1 MDNLQKLNREWFETL
16 RDDLVNSYQ
25 RLEPKTK
32 FKKTTWQRG
41 PRAHNGGGEMMLLRD
56 GAIFDKVGVNV
67 STVRGVIDERYRN
80 QVLGADKDGRFF
92 ATGISV
98 VAHPKNPHVP
108 AMHFNT
114 RYLETTESW
123 WGGGMDQ
130 TPSHPNK
137 KSIEL
142 WNHTLKETCVHCHK
156 SHAEYQ
162 KQCDE
167 YFYIRH
173 RGEVRG
179 AGGIFFDHLQ
189 LSHPGL
195 IIAADHG
202 HQFAIQTLG
211 DLTTRFHRFHEGRMI
226 LRIVQSRRKPPR
238 RELGDGDPQ
247 VFGQRGDAIDV
258 ATLPRPHFDRRKP
271 VLRRHLDPLV
281 IRQLRPPHLDVHREF
296 GMRCLADLADVGLGR
311 VQRCRGS
318 TGGQRGPQESPTVE

>member
-1 MDNLQKLNREWFETL
+1 MNELQRINRQWFESL
-16 RDDLVNSYQ
+16 RDDLVKSYQ
-25 RLEPKTK
+25 RLEPQAK
-32 FKKTTWQRG
+32 FKRTQWKRG
-41 PRAHNGGGEMMLLRD
+41 PRAHNGGGVMMLLRD
-56 GAIFDKVGVNV
+56 GKIFDKVGVNV
-67 STVRGVIDERYRN
+67 STVSGEIDARYRH

-137 KSIEL
+137 TSIAL
-142 WNHTLKETCVHCHK
+142 WHHTLKETCEHSHK

-189 LSHPGL
+189 LSHPNGY
-195 IIAADHG
+195 IGD
-202 HQFAIQTLG
+202 FVFIQQVG
-211 DLTTRFHRFHEGRMI
+211 EAFHRLSLDMIKLNQHKKYTHKDKHIQNRKRGRYVEFNLMYD
-226 LRIVQSRRKPPR
+226 RGTQ
-238 RELGDGDPQ
+238 
-247 VFGQRGDAIDV
+247 FG
-258 ATLPRPHFDRRKP
+258 LN
-271 VLRRHLDPLV
+271 
-281 IRQLRPPHLDVHREF
+281 
-296 GMRCLADLADVGLGR
+296 
-311 VQRCRGS
+311 
-318 TGGQRGPQESPTVE
+318 TGGNVEAILMSLPPQAEW

>member
-1 MDNLQKLNREWFETL
+1 MNELQRINRQWFESL
-16 RDDLVNSYQ
+16 RDDLVKSYQ
-25 RLEPKTK
+25 RLEPQAK
-32 FKKTTWQRG
+32 FKRTQWKRG

-67 STVRGVIDERYRN
+67 STVRGEIDARYRH

-98 VAHPKNPHVP
+98 VAHPKNPQVP

-114 RYLETTESW
+114 RYLETTASW

-130 TPSHPNK
+130 TPSHPNP

-142 WNHTLKETCVHCHK
+142 WHRTLKETCEHSHK

-189 LSHPGL
+189 LSHPNGY
-195 IIAADHG
+195 IGD
-202 HQFAIQTLG
+202 FVFIQQVG
-211 DLTTRFHRFHEGRMI
+211 EAFHRLSLDMIKLNQHKKYTHKDKHIQNRKRGRYVEFNLMYD
-226 LRIVQSRRKPPR
+226 RGTQ
-238 RELGDGDPQ
+238 
-247 VFGQRGDAIDV
+247 FG
-258 ATLPRPHFDRRKP
+258 LN
-271 VLRRHLDPLV
+271 
-281 IRQLRPPHLDVHREF
+281 
-296 GMRCLADLADVGLGR
+296 
-311 VQRCRGS
+311 
-318 TGGQRGPQESPTVE
+318 TGGNVEAILMSLPPQAEW

>member
-16 RDDLVNSYQ
+16 RDDLVKSYQ
-25 RLEPKTK
+25 RLEPQTR
-32 FKKTTWQRG
+32 FQRTEWQRG
-41 PRAHNGGGEMMLLRD
+41 PRAHNGGGVMMLLRD

-80 QVLGADKDGRFF
+80 QVMGAGKDGRFF

-114 RYLETTESW
+114 RYLETTECW

-142 WNHTLKETCVHCHK
+142 WHRTLKETCEHSHK

-189 LSHPGL
+189 LSHPNAYIGDFVFIQQVGEAFHNLSLQMIEQNQNRKYTHKDKHIQNRKRGRYVEFNLMYDRGTQFGL
-195 IIAADHG
+195 N
-202 HQFAIQTLG
+202 
-211 DLTTRFHRFHEGRMI
+211 
-226 LRIVQSRRKPPR
+226 
-238 RELGDGDPQ
+238 
-247 VFGQRGDAIDV
+247 
-258 ATLPRPHFDRRKP
+258 
-271 VLRRHLDPLV
+271 
-281 IRQLRPPHLDVHREF
+281 
-296 GMRCLADLADVGLGR
+296 
-311 VQRCRGS
+311 
-318 TGGQRGPQESPTVE
+318 TGGNVEAILMSLPPQAEW

>member
-16 RDDLVNSYQ
+16 RDDLVKSYQ

-67 STVRGVIDERYRN
+67 STVRGVIDEKYRN
-80 QVLGADKDGRFF
+80 QVMGADKDGAFF

-130 TPSHPNK
+130 TPSHPDP
-137 KSIEL
+137 KSIAL
-142 WNHTLKETCVHCHK
+142 WHNTLKETCEHSHK
-156 SHAEYQ
+156 NHAEYQ

-189 LSHPGL
+189 LSHPNAYIG
-195 IIAADHG
+195 D
-202 HQFAIQTLG
+202 FVFIQQVG
-211 DLTTRFHRFHEGRMI
+211 EAFHRLSLDMIKLNQHKKYTLKDKHIQNIKRGRYVEFNLMYD
-226 LRIVQSRRKPPR
+226 RGTQ
-238 RELGDGDPQ
+238 
-247 VFGQRGDAIDV
+247 FG
-258 ATLPRPHFDRRKP
+258 LN
-271 VLRRHLDPLV
+271 
-281 IRQLRPPHLDVHREF
+281 
-296 GMRCLADLADVGLGR
+296 
-311 VQRCRGS
+311 
-318 TGGQRGPQESPTVE
+318 TGGNVEAILMSLPPQAEW

>member
-114 RYLETTESW
+114 RYLETTASW

-130 TPSHPNK
+130 TPSHPDP
-137 KSIEL
+137 KSIAL
-142 WNHTLKETCVHCHK
+142 WHHTLKETCEHSHK

-189 LSHPGL
+189 LSHPNGYIGDFVFIQQVGEAFHNLSLQMIEQNQNRKYTHKDKHIQNRKRGRYVEFNLMYDRGTQFGL
-195 IIAADHG
+195 N
-202 HQFAIQTLG
+202 
-211 DLTTRFHRFHEGRMI
+211 
-226 LRIVQSRRKPPR
+226 
-238 RELGDGDPQ
+238 
-247 VFGQRGDAIDV
+247 
-258 ATLPRPHFDRRKP
+258 
-271 VLRRHLDPLV
+271 
-281 IRQLRPPHLDVHREF
+281 
-296 GMRCLADLADVGLGR
+296 
-311 VQRCRGS
+311 
-318 TGGQRGPQESPTVE
+318 TGGNVEAILMSLPPQAEW

>member
-1 MDNLQKLNREWFETL
+1 MNELQRINRQWFESL
-16 RDDLVNSYQ
+16 RDDLVKSYQ
-25 RLEPKTK
+25 RLEPQAK
-32 FKKTTWQRG
+32 FKRTQWKRG
-41 PRAHNGGGEMMLLRD
+41 PRAHNGGGVMMLLRD
-56 GAIFDKVGVNV
+56 GKIFDKVGVNV
-67 STVRGVIDERYRN
+67 STVSGEIDARYRH

-137 KSIEL
+137 TSIAL
-142 WNHTLKETCVHCHK
+142 WHHTLKETCEHSHK

-189 LSHPGL
+189 LSHPNAYIG
-195 IIAADHG
+195 D
-202 HQFAIQTLG
+202 FVFIQQVG
-211 DLTTRFHRFHEGRMI
+211 EAFHRLRLDMIKLNQHKKYTHKDKHIQNRKRGRYVEFNLMYD
-226 LRIVQSRRKPPR
+226 RGTQ
-238 RELGDGDPQ
+238 
-247 VFGQRGDAIDV
+247 FG
-258 ATLPRPHFDRRKP
+258 LN
-271 VLRRHLDPLV
+271 
-281 IRQLRPPHLDVHREF
+281 
-296 GMRCLADLADVGLGR
+296 
-311 VQRCRGS
+311 
-318 TGGQRGPQESPTVE
+318 TGGNVEAILMSLPPQAEW

>member
-67 STVRGVIDERYRN
+67 STVRGVIDEKYRN
-80 QVLGADKDGRFF
+80 QVLGAGKDGRFF

-98 VAHPKNPHVP
+98 VAHPCNPHVP

-114 RYLETTESW
+114 RYLETTECW

-137 KSIEL
+137 KSIAL
-142 WNHTLKETCVHCHK
+142 WHNTLKETCEHSHK
-156 SHAEYQ
+156 NHAEYQ

-167 YFYIRH
+167 YFTIRH

-189 LSHPGL
+189 LSHPNAYIG
-195 IIAADHG
+195 D
-202 HQFAIQTLG
+202 FVFIQQVG
-211 DLTTRFHRFHEGRMI
+211 EAFHRLSLDMIKLNQHKKYTLKDKHIQNIKRGRYVEFNLMYD
-226 LRIVQSRRKPPR
+226 RGTQ
-238 RELGDGDPQ
+238 
-247 VFGQRGDAIDV
+247 FG
-258 ATLPRPHFDRRKP
+258 LN
-271 VLRRHLDPLV
+271 
-281 IRQLRPPHLDVHREF
+281 
-296 GMRCLADLADVGLGR
+296 
-311 VQRCRGS
+311 
-318 TGGQRGPQESPTVE
+318 TGGNVEAILMSLPPQAEW

>member
-16 RDDLVNSYQ
+16 RDDLVKSYQ
-25 RLEPKTK
+25 RLEPQAK
-32 FKKTTWQRG
+32 FKRTEWKRG
-41 PRAHNGGGEMMLLRD
+41 PKTHNGGGEMMLLRD

-67 STVRGVIDERYRN
+67 STVRGVIDEKYRN
-80 QVLGADKDGRFF
+80 QVLGADKDGAFF

-114 RYLETTESW
+114 RYLETTECW

-142 WNHTLKETCVHCHK
+142 WHRTLKETCEHSHK

-189 LSHPGL
+189 LSHPNGY
-195 IIAADHG
+195 IGD
-202 HQFAIQTLG
+202 FVFIQQVG
-211 DLTTRFHRFHEGRMI
+211 EAFHRLSLDMIKLNQHKKYTHKDKQIQNRKRGRYVEFNLMYD
-226 LRIVQSRRKPPR
+226 RGTQ
-238 RELGDGDPQ
+238 
-247 VFGQRGDAIDV
+247 FG
-258 ATLPRPHFDRRKP
+258 LN
-271 VLRRHLDPLV
+271 
-281 IRQLRPPHLDVHREF
+281 
-296 GMRCLADLADVGLGR
+296 
-311 VQRCRGS
+311 
-318 TGGQRGPQESPTVE
+318 TGGNVEAILMSLPPQAEW

>member
-1 MDNLQKLNREWFETL
+1 MDNLQKLNREWFESL
-16 RDDLVNSYQ
+16 RDDLVKSYQ
-25 RLEPKTK
+25 RLEPQAR
-32 FKKTTWQRG
+32 FKRTEWQRG
-41 PRAHNGGGEMMLLRD
+41 PRAHNGGGVMMLLRD

-80 QVLGADKDGRFF
+80 QVLGAGKDGRFF

-98 VAHPKNPHVP
+98 VAHPCNPHVP

-114 RYLETTESW
+114 RYLETTASW

-137 KSIEL
+137 TSIEL
-142 WNHTLKETCVHCHK
+142 WHHILKETCENNHK

-189 LSHPGL
+189 LSHPNAYIGDFVFIQQVGEAFQRLSLDMIKLNQHKKYTHKDKHIQNRKRGRYVEFNLMYDRGTQFGL
-195 IIAADHG
+195 N
-202 HQFAIQTLG
+202 
-211 DLTTRFHRFHEGRMI
+211 
-226 LRIVQSRRKPPR
+226 
-238 RELGDGDPQ
+238 
-247 VFGQRGDAIDV
+247 
-258 ATLPRPHFDRRKP
+258 
-271 VLRRHLDPLV
+271 
-281 IRQLRPPHLDVHREF
+281 
-296 GMRCLADLADVGLGR
+296 
-311 VQRCRGS
+311 
-318 TGGQRGPQESPTVE
+318 TGGNVEAILMSLPPQAEW